1 MSKIIIKTL
10 DELQHFVNRKDIA
23 IAKRI
28 EVFGQ
33 CMKIPSI
40 VFIDARKPDQRNFN
54 EPDAV
59 DTMNR
64 RIKGL
69 KENPNNYSLCMF
81 NA

>member
-1 MSKIIIKTL
+1 MMKIKISTL
-10 DELQHFVNRKDIA
+10 EQLEEFVNRKDIA
-23 IAKRI
+23 IGKRI
-28 EVFGQ
+28 EVFGE
-33 CMKIPSI
+33 CMKVPSI
-40 VFIDARKPDQRNFN
+40 IFIDATKPDQRNFN